1 MFSKILLTGLLMFS
15 PLKTN
20 ELPSEEIG
28 DTLSTITYTSVD
40 GYTLIINE
48 EDKTFTLESENES
61 YKGTYVINALGEYE
75 LYINGDEF
83 LYRVEVNN
91 EDNTFI
97 LYKEIS
103 EEDATNEVIETI
115 TNWLEN
121 YLNTDLIGQIINWAI
136 DVGLI
141 SIIAGIYFKYR
152 KYKAKSSEEIAKEV
166 ENKIKETLGNE
177 FSKLSKEQIDT
188 ILSKIDNFDDAL
200 KVFEQALVLAQD
212 KTSEGKKALLEII
225 TKNTKSEETKKVA
238 EKVEEKVIEEQKK
251 TEAVKEKVKSD
262 YTPID

>member
-15 PLKTN
+15 PLKAN

-28 DTLSTITYTSVD
+28 DTLSTITYSSAD

-61 YKGTYVINALGEYE
+61 YKGTYTINELGEYE
-75 LYINGDEF
+75 LYVNNEF
-83 LYRVEVNN
+83 RYRVEVNN
-91 EDNTFI
+91 EDNTFTI
-97 LYKEIS
+97 FKEIS
-103 EEDATNEVIETI
+103 EEDAEKEVIDTI
-115 TNWLEN
+115 TAWLDN

-152 KYKAKSSEEIAKEV
+152 KYKAKSSEEIASEV
-166 ENKIKETLGNE
+166 ENKIKEVLGNE

-251 TEAVKEKVKSD
+251 TEEIKNKVKNN